1 VDAISLH
8 RYFGLNAPDVV
19 KDDARFLASNVE
31 MERQIEEVA
40 AVCDYVRGRR
50 RSNKRPWLS
59 FDEWNVWYRA
69 TGGNG
74 RGQRAPRPLEEI
86 YDLRDALVVGGALN
100 SLMRHA
106 GRVRLAC
113 LAQLVNVIAPLFTDA
128 TKVVRQTIY
137 YPYAWALSYA
147 KGQVLD
153 IVTDSPSYDVAPAGK
168 VPFVDVA
175 ATSDANQMVLFVLNR
190 DLDRPA
196 QVRRASL
203 SPAPKRVGGFCRG
216 PDRRDLKASNTL
228 TAPSTVVPR
237 ALRDTARGCD
247 MTFGSAC
254 RVV

>member
-1 VDAISLH
+1 
-8 RYFGLNAPDVV
+8 
-19 KDDARFLASNVE
+19 

-50 RSNKRPWLS
+50 RSNKRLWLS

-74 RGQRAPRPLEEI
+74 RGQRAPRLLEEI

-153 IVTDSPSYDVAPAGK
+153 IVTDSPSYDVAQVGR

-175 ATSDANQMVLFVLNR
+175 ATSDANQIALFVLNR
-190 DLDRPA
+190 DLEKPA
-196 QVRRASL
+196 QVRVSWRE
-203 SPAPKRVGGFCRG
+203 PAPRRVVSAEVLNG
-216 PDRRDLKASNTL
+216 RDLKAANTL

-237 ALRDTARGCD
+237 ALDMPRASAD
-247 MTFGSAC
+247 MTFEVPAASYSVI
-254 RVV
+254 RLES